1 MEIIEI
7 IYLKFLNL
15 CYNNELSKRGGGLI
29 VLTILIK
36 RFSKDITFKYFKDI
50 LKCIFC
56 VCQNYPSI
64 VKIKYEGDCL
74 DIITTLVNL
83 FSENLKTEKDYK
95 QLFEV
100 LKLFHIEIINNLY
113 SKSKFTKKI
122 AKNSFKQIL
131 TIPKMKKNVFF
142 KFDHL
147 KEEIFLK
154 MYEKDFSIDSYLKNL
169 GYNEKNLINMTYK
182 ELFSTLENK
191 MELNSTNFSQMISS
205 ADALAFLV
213 KMSSDTFL
221 EFSVNSKIN
230 FERFI
235 KIIKNIFEII
245 LTDMF
250 LYLEINNRLHQI
262 QFNSKFKYFFLEKYY
277 TTKVLHFDLHIN
289 INNQAYLIDNI
300 IPHDLI
306 NEVSKHIFYNPH
318 TYIFDHYAHT
328 NNTYSS
334 SKFQLNLVDPLINE
348 IFPLVSLKLKMI
360 QKFIKLLKQI
370 FSNKTLLNLLKE
382 HETNLNLDFIIDKK
396 LIESFYEIKNKCTN
410 LIFRIIIYREEKSLL
425 STSKK
430 YIKKLLQTE
439 INTRNLLPEEELKK
453 CVKPILE
460 QLASNRMMSFKLIES
475 LAILLKLLSSNFN
488 ATLGQKLLDHLK

>member
-1 MEIIEI
+1 M
-7 IYLKFLNL
+7 
-15 CYNNELSKRGGGLI
+15 
-29 VLTILIK
+29 
-36 RFSKDITFKYFKDI
+36 
-50 LKCIFC
+50 
-56 VCQNYPSI
+56 
-64 VKIKYEGDCL
+64 
-74 DIITTLVNL
+74 
-83 FSENLKTEKDYK
+83 
-95 QLFEV
+95 
-100 LKLFHIEIINNLY
+100 
-113 SKSKFTKKI
+113 
-122 AKNSFKQIL
+122 
-131 TIPKMKKNVFF
+131 
-142 KFDHL
+142 
-147 KEEIFLK
+147 
-154 MYEKDFSIDSYLKNL
+154 
-169 GYNEKNLINMTYK
+169 
-182 ELFSTLENK
+182 
-191 MELNSTNFSQMISS
+191 
-205 ADALAFLV
+205 
-213 KMSSDTFL
+213 
-221 EFSVNSKIN
+221 
-230 FERFI
+230 
-235 KIIKNIFEII
+235 
-245 LTDMF
+245 
-250 LYLEINNRLHQI
+250 
-262 QFNSKFKYFFLEKYY
+262 
-277 TTKVLHFDLHIN
+277 HFDLHIN

-370 FSNKTLLNLLKE
+370 FSNKTLLNRLKE